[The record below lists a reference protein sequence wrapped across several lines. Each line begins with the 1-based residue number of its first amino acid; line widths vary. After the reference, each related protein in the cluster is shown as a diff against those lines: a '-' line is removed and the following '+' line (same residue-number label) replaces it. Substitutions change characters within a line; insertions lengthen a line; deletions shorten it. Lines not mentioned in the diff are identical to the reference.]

1 MVAEKVDD
9 EVMPISWIRSIAEG
23 LQELNVAE
31 YTVTVDERAPGF
43 KDLNDWLER
52 TYMRA
57 DGSFVYKGIPNAS
70 DRLPALWTET
80 ESGNGFRSSIN
91 KTARGVI
98 AQLRCLRCYSDTI
111 EQCKGFMFPSSK
123 QASMVV
129 MVNVQWQQL
138 TMVVELEFLN
148 CVDVREHVVRALT
161 LMNNNRAKLLDTR
174 RGNYFVRLS
183 TADLRL
189 IVCDVN
195 EFAVQIPSKHSIL
208 VETTETIIKIPPT
221 YSEFYSLDQ
230 MHLLKD
236 SGNIDRESVVI

>member
-1 MVAEKVDD
+1 M
-9 EVMPISWIRSIAEG
+9 
-23 LQELNVAE
+23 AE
-31 YTVTVDERAPGF
+31 YYDVTVDKRATGF
-43 KDLNDWLER
+43 ENLNDWLER

-57 DGSFVYKGIPNAS
+57 DGSFVYKGIPNED

-80 ESGNGFRSSIN
+80 ESSNNFRCSIN

-98 AQLRCLRCYSDTI
+98 AQLRCLRCYSDNI

-123 QASMVV
+123 QAGMVV

-138 TMVVELEFLN
+138 MMVVELEFLN
-148 CVDVREHVVRALT
+148 CGDVGEHVVRALT

-195 EFAVQIPSKHSIL
+195 EFPVQIPSKHSIL
-208 VETTETIIKIPPT
+208 VETAETIIKIPPT
-221 YSEFYSLDQ
+221 HLEFYSLEK
-230 MHLLKD
+230 MLLLKD
-236 SGNIDRESVVI
+236 SANIDRESVVI